1 MVQDDR
7 EQKVRHS
14 TPMSFEQLQL
24 AALIS
29 DEPPLVTEYVP
40 DVYELE
46 EILPQYIQGIYKKAL
61 MVRIRT
67 YNGNTYITHLIKMPE
82 IKDYMK
88 DTIDIYIRV
97 IPRRHRNNINDLA
110 EFACMPDFLTYKGKG
125 WVKLQEYTSNE
136 KNK

>member
-1 MVQDDR
+1 MVQEDR

-46 EILPQYIQGIYKKAL
+46 ESYLISDLLLGIYKRAL
-61 MVRIRT
+61 EVRMRT
-67 YNGNTYITHLIKMPE
+67 YAGTTYITHLIKLSTIVDYFADNAVVVRVTKNDINEQYLME
-82 IKDYMK
+82 IYYEHEH
-88 DTIDIYIRV
+88 T
-97 IPRRHRNNINDLA
+97 L
-110 EFACMPDFLTYKGKG
+110 GGG
-125 WVKLQEYTSNE
+125 WVKLQEYASNE
-136 KNK
+136 NNK